1 LSRRT
6 SRELRTAVL
15 AVYHLPTDR
24 IESNKGEKKSNPSN
38 QFVATRLIH
47 IEKEPTYVSFPHQGI
62 IIFARMIAFAYK
74 EHFSFEK
81 AVLPAASKLTKE

>member
-1 LSRRT
+1 M
-6 SRELRTAVL
+6 RTAVL
-15 AVYHLPTDR
+15 AAYHLPTDR
-24 IESNKGEKKSNPSN
+24 IESNKGERKMVNPSN

-47 IEKEPTYVSFPHQGI
+47 IEKAQTYVSFPHQGI

>member
-1 LSRRT
+1 L
-6 SRELRTAVL
+6 TAL
-15 AVYHLPTDR
+15 HLPTDR
-24 IESNKGEKKSNPSN
+24 IESNKRAKKRVNASN

-47 IEKEPTYVSFPHQGI
+47 IEKAQTYVSFPHQGT
-62 IIFARMIAFAYK
+62 IIFAWMIAFTYK

>member
-1 LSRRT
+1 MET
-6 SRELRTAVL
+6 VVA
-15 AVYHLPTDR
+15 AYHLPPDR
-24 IESNKGEKKSNPSN
+24 IESKKREREKRVNSAN

-47 IEKEPTYVSFPHQGI
+47 IEKAQTYVPFSYKGI